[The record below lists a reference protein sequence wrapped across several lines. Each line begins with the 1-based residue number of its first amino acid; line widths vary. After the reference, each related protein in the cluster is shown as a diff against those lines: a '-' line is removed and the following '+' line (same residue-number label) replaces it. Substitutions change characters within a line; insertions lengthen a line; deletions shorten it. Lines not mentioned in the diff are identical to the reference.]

1 MILGSQLKN
10 AILSGSN
17 NISKYKKQINELNIF
32 PVPDGDTGTNMSM
45 TITAAAE
52 AMEALEDAAP
62 AGEVAKRAAS
72 AMLRGAR
79 GNSGVILSLLFR
91 GISKGLEGKEEI
103 DAQDLVAALERG
115 VDEAYKAVMK
125 PTEGTILTVARVASE
140 RAREALELG
149 SDPIQVWDAA
159 CMGAAD
165 ALEET
170 PELLPVLKKAGV
182 VDAGGQGLCLIFE
195 GMLSVFRSGI
205 VLDGGLSPE
214 EKAEET
220 AQFFRNVAAEF
231 DSEINFTY
239 CTEFVV
245 GRDPEVQKDPLELRL
260 FLETIGDCVVVVDD
274 EEIIKVHVHTEN
286 PGDALQA
293 GLEYGQ
299 LLTVKIENMKEQHRK
314 AAEENQAQK
323 AAAEPQ
329 PEKERLEPQE
339 PTEEM
344 GFISVAAGDGLKELF
359 LDLGCANVVSGGQ
372 TMNPSTEDLL
382 EAVLATPAKKVFILP
397 NNKNI
402 LMAAE
407 QTVPLVTD
415 REVVVIP
422 TRTIPQGLSAMLA
435 FDPDLDAEENQEAML
450 EAAGN
455 VDTGL
460 VTFAARDSEFGGH
473 TIRHGDILGLKNGK
487 LEYIEKDPVAAC
499 VKVTRSLSSKRTS
512 FITLIYGEGITQEQA
527 EEAKRRLEDKLHSD
541 VLLYCQRRV
550 TPRLRHP
557 WTTQAQSTR
566 NLSLRK
572 GFFLSVGVFPR
583 KERWPC
589 PPCLNW
595 IFKTARAWGPSG
607 PSSSASWASPRWG
620 ICSGFTPA
628 PTRTGASTA
637 SSGTPPS
644 TRWRW

>member
-1 MILGSQLKN
+1 MTSIVVKDVLPVILGSQLKN
-10 AILSGSN
+10 AIISGSN
-17 NISKYKKQINELNIF
+17 NISKFKKQVNELNIF

-45 TITAAAE
+45 TIGAAAE
-52 AMEALEDAAP
+52 EMKNLEDSATASQ
-62 AGEVAKRAAS
+62 VAKKAAS
-72 AMLRGAR
+72 SMLRGAR

-91 GISKGLEGKEEI
+91 GISKGLEGREEI
-103 DAQDLVAALERG
+103 SAEDLVAALELG
-115 VDEAYKAVMK
+115 VEEAYKAVMK
-125 PTEGTILTVARVASE
+125 PTEGTILTVARVAAE
-140 RAREALELG
+140 RGREALELG
-149 SDPIQVWDAA
+149 SDPVQVWDAA

-205 VLDGGLSPE
+205 VLECGLSEE
-214 EKAEET
+214 EKAQDTEE
-220 AQFFRNVAAEF
+220 FFRNVAAEF

-239 CTEFVV
+239 CTEFIV
-245 GRDPEVQKDPLELRL
+245 GRNPEVQKDPLELRL

-274 EEIIKVHVHTEN
+274 DEIIKTHVHTEN

-293 GLEYGQ
+293 ALQYGQ

-314 AAEENQAQK
+314 AAEENETAKTAAQEK
-323 AAAEPQ
+323 AKAERKPL
-329 PEKERLEPQE
+329 ERQE
-339 PTEEM
+339 PTEEV
-344 GFISVAAGDGLKELF
+344 GFISVAAGEGLQSLF

-382 EAVLATPAKKVFILP
+382 EAVLATPAKKVFVLP

-407 QTVPLVTD
+407 QTVPLATD
-415 REVVVIP
+415 REVIVIP

-435 FDPDLDAEENQEAML
+435 FDPDADADSNKEAML
-450 EAAGN
+450 EAASN

-460 VTFAARDSEFGGH
+460 VTFAARDSEYDGH

-499 VKVTRSLSSKRTS
+499 VRVTRSFASKHTS

-527 EEAKRRLEDKLHSD
+527 EKAKRTLENKLHSD
-541 VLLYCQRRV
+541 VEITLVNGGQPVYY
-550 TPRLRHP
+550 
-557 WTTQAQSTR
+557 
-566 NLSLRK
+566 
-572 GFFLSVGVFPR
+572 FIISV
-583 KERWPC
+583 E
-589 PPCLNW
+589 
-595 IFKTARAWGPSG
+595 
-607 PSSSASWASPRWG
+607 
-620 ICSGFTPA
+620 
-628 PTRTGASTA
+628 
-637 SSGTPPS
+637 
-644 TRWRW
+644 

>member
-1 MILGSQLKN
+1 MVKDVLPVILGSQLKN

-17 NISKYKKQINELNIF
+17 NISKYKKQVNELNIF

-45 TITAAAE
+45 TIGAAAE
-52 AMEALEDAAP
+52 EMKGLDDSSTAAQ
-62 AGEVAKRAAS
+62 VAKKAAS
-72 AMLRGAR
+72 SMLRGAR

-91 GISKGLEGKEEI
+91 GISKGLEGREEI
-103 DAQDLVAALERG
+103 SAEDLVAALELG
-115 VDEAYKAVMK
+115 VEEAYKAVMK
-125 PTEGTILTVARVASE
+125 PTEGTILTVARVAAE
-140 RAREALELG
+140 RGREALEMG
-149 SDPIQVWDAA
+149 SDPVQVWDAV

-165 ALEET
+165 ALEDT
-170 PELLPVLKKAGV
+170 PNLLPVLKKAGV

-205 VLDGGLSPE
+205 VLECGLSEE
-214 EKAEET
+214 EKAQET
-220 AQFFRNVAAEF
+220 AEFFRNVAAEF

-239 CTEFVV
+239 CTEFIV
-245 GRDPEVQKDPLELRL
+245 GRDPEIQKDPLELRL

-274 EEIIKVHVHTEN
+274 EEIIKTHVHTEN

-293 GLEYGQ
+293 ALQYGQ

-314 AAEENQAQK
+314 AAEANEARK
-323 AAAEPQ
+323 AAAAEKPQ
-329 PEKERLEPQE
+329 PEKARLEPQE

-344 GFISVAAGDGLKELF
+344 GFISVAAGDGLKGLF
-359 LDLGCANVVSGGQ
+359 MDLGCANVVSGGQ

-402 LMAAE
+402 IMAAE
-407 QTVPLVTD
+407 QTIPLCTD
-415 REVVVIP
+415 REVIVIP

-435 FDPDLDAEENQEAML
+435 FDPDSDAQTNQEAML

-460 VTFAARDSEFGGH
+460 VTFAARDSEYGGH

-499 VKVTRSLSSKRTS
+499 VRVTRSFATKHTS

-527 EEAKRRLEDKLHSD
+527 AEAKRTLENKLHSD
-541 VLLYCQRRV
+541 VEITLVDGGQPVYY
-550 TPRLRHP
+550 
-557 WTTQAQSTR
+557 
-566 NLSLRK
+566 
-572 GFFLSVGVFPR
+572 FIISV
-583 KERWPC
+583 E
-589 PPCLNW
+589 
-595 IFKTARAWGPSG
+595 
-607 PSSSASWASPRWG
+607 
-620 ICSGFTPA
+620 
-628 PTRTGASTA
+628 
-637 SSGTPPS
+637 
-644 TRWRW
+644 

>member
-1 MILGSQLKN
+1 MVKDVLPVILGSQLKN

-17 NISKYKKQINELNIF
+17 NISKYKKQVNELNIF

-45 TITAAAE
+45 TIGAAAE
-52 AMEALEDAAP
+52 EMKGLDDSSTAAQ
-62 AGEVAKRAAS
+62 VAKKAAS
-72 AMLRGAR
+72 SMLRGAR

-91 GISKGLEGKEEI
+91 GISKGLEGREEI
-103 DAQDLVAALERG
+103 SAEDLVAALELG
-115 VDEAYKAVMK
+115 VEEAYKAVMK
-125 PTEGTILTVARVASE
+125 PTEGTILTVARVAAE
-140 RAREALELG
+140 RGREALEMG
-149 SDPIQVWDAA
+149 SDPVQVWDAV

-165 ALEET
+165 ALEDT
-170 PELLPVLKKAGV
+170 PNLLPVLKKAGV

-205 VLDGGLSPE
+205 VLECGLSEE
-214 EKAEET
+214 EKAQET
-220 AQFFRNVAAEF
+220 AEFFRNVAAEF

-239 CTEFVV
+239 CTEFIV
-245 GRDPEVQKDPLELRL
+245 GRDPEIQKDPLELRL

-274 EEIIKVHVHTEN
+274 DEIIKTHVHTEN

-293 GLEYGQ
+293 ALQYGQ

-314 AAEENQAQK
+314 AAEANEAQK
-323 AAAEPQ
+323 AAAAEKPQ
-329 PEKERLEPQE
+329 PEKTHLEPQE

-344 GFISVAAGDGLKELF
+344 GFISVAAGDGLKSLF
-359 LDLGCANVVSGGQ
+359 MDLGCANVVSGGQ

-402 LMAAE
+402 IMAAE
-407 QTVPLVTD
+407 QTIPLCTD
-415 REVVVIP
+415 REVIVIP

-435 FDPDLDAEENQEAML
+435 FDPDSDAQTNQEAML

-460 VTFAARDSEFGGH
+460 VTFAARDSEYGGH

-499 VKVTRSLSSKRTS
+499 VRVTRSFATKHTS

-527 EEAKRRLEDKLHSD
+527 EEAKRTLENKLHSD
-541 VLLYCQRRV
+541 VEITLVDGGQPVYY
-550 TPRLRHP
+550 
-557 WTTQAQSTR
+557 
-566 NLSLRK
+566 
-572 GFFLSVGVFPR
+572 FIISV
-583 KERWPC
+583 E
-589 PPCLNW
+589 
-595 IFKTARAWGPSG
+595 
-607 PSSSASWASPRWG
+607 
-620 ICSGFTPA
+620 
-628 PTRTGASTA
+628 
-637 SSGTPPS
+637 
-644 TRWRW
+644 

>member
-1 MILGSQLKN
+1 MVKDVLPVILGSQLKN

-45 TITAAAE
+45 TIGAAAE
-52 AMEALEDAAP
+52 EMKGLDDSSTAAQ
-62 AGEVAKRAAS
+62 VAKKAAS
-72 AMLRGAR
+72 SMLRGAR

-91 GISKGLEGKEEI
+91 GISKGLEGREEI
-103 DAQDLVAALERG
+103 SAEDLVAALELG
-115 VDEAYKAVMK
+115 VEEAYKAVMK
-125 PTEGTILTVARVASE
+125 PTEGTILTVARVAAE
-140 RAREALELG
+140 RGREALEMG
-149 SDPIQVWDAA
+149 SDPVQVWDAV

-165 ALEET
+165 ALEDT
-170 PELLPVLKKAGV
+170 PNLMPVLKKAGV

-205 VLDGGLSPE
+205 VLECGLSEE
-214 EKAEET
+214 EKAQET
-220 AQFFRNVAAEF
+220 AEFFRNVAAEF

-239 CTEFVV
+239 CTEFIV
-245 GRDPEVQKDPLELRL
+245 GRDPEIQKDPLELRL

-274 EEIIKVHVHTEN
+274 DEIIKTHVHTEN

-293 GLEYGQ
+293 ALQYGQ

-314 AAEENQAQK
+314 AAEANEAQK
-323 AAAEPQ
+323 AAAAEKPQ
-329 PEKERLEPQE
+329 PEKAHLEPQE

-344 GFISVAAGDGLKELF
+344 GFISVAAGDGLKSLF
-359 LDLGCANVVSGGQ
+359 MDLGCANVVSGGQ

-402 LMAAE
+402 IMAAE
-407 QTVPLVTD
+407 QTIPLCTD
-415 REVVVIP
+415 REVIVIP

-435 FDPDLDAEENQEAML
+435 FDPDSDAQTNQEAML

-460 VTFAARDSEFGGH
+460 VTFAARDSEYGGH

-499 VKVTRSLSSKRTS
+499 VRVTRSFATKHTS

-527 EEAKRRLEDKLHSD
+527 EEAKRTLENKLHSD
-541 VLLYCQRRV
+541 VEITLVDGGQPVYY
-550 TPRLRHP
+550 
-557 WTTQAQSTR
+557 
-566 NLSLRK
+566 
-572 GFFLSVGVFPR
+572 FIISV
-583 KERWPC
+583 E
-589 PPCLNW
+589 
-595 IFKTARAWGPSG
+595 
-607 PSSSASWASPRWG
+607 
-620 ICSGFTPA
+620 
-628 PTRTGASTA
+628 
-637 SSGTPPS
+637 
-644 TRWRW
+644 